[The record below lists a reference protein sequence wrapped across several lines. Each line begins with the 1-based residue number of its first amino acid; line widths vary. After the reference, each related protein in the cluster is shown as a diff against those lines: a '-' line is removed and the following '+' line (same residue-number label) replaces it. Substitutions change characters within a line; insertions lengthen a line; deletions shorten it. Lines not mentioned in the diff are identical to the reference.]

1 MKERLVRGT
10 NLIGIV
16 RILRARRH
24 SESLPELGAWEQD
37 LMRKRIS
44 RSTWYSLQVFD
55 SLLQTVHRHVFDG
68 SEAAAQNMGRESARA
83 LLADDPSKRVVV
95 PEKPLASLQNMSGR
109 WRDLFNF
116 AEIVVTDLRDSG
128 EIPADR
134 SGARVRLSGFPDMS
148 ACMGHSIMGW
158 SLEIVETSGGHTPSV
173 HLEERP
179 WMHNNVL
186 QFVIDWS

>member
-16 RILRARRH
+16 RMLRSRRH
-24 SESLPELGAWEQD
+24 GQTLPELGAWEQD
-37 LMRKRIS
+37 LMRKRVS

-55 SLLQTVHRHVFDG
+55 SLLQTVHRYVLDG

-83 LLADDPSKRVVV
+83 LLAEDTPGRIVIA
-95 PEKPLASLQNMSGR
+95 EKPLASLSNMSGR
-109 WRDLFNF
+109 WRDQFNF
-116 AEIVVTDLRDSG
+116 GEITVTDLRDSG
-128 EIPADR
+128 ELPEDR
-134 SGARVRLSGFPDMS
+134 SGARVRLAGFPDMS
-148 ACMGHSIMGW
+148 ACMGHNILGF
-158 SLEIVETSGGHTPSV
+158 SLEIVETSGGSAPSIR
-173 HLEERP
+173 LEERP